1 MSRRS
6 FQPSRWRQQVFRVG
20 LTCMG
25 VIGWVYSSPIGT
37 AHAQSPLAVT
47 EVQEDW
53 ELVVDTPDP
62 NSSGPQV
69 TCSIAPH
76 AADDSL
82 YAAFELNHR
91 TLPEFER
98 GGMQL
103 QMWSGAYNID
113 NNPNPQQ
120 QIMSTSGETVTWTM
134 SMKRS
139 GENLTFEVQNGH
151 STTWGNFGGQG
162 YLRSSQPS
170 DLENLNAYSPEDT
183 IDNSGVGFGSN
194 RVHSLTLKRVR
205 YIFSNG
211 DVVTDDAPRVV
222 HQLQ

>member
-1 MSRRS
+1 MLRSSFTSGEWRR
-6 FQPSRWRQQVFRVG
+6 QVVR
-20 LTCMG
+20 LSLACLCAC
-25 VIGWVYSSPIGT
+25 GWLVFSSSDP
-37 AHAQSPLAVT
+37 AHAQSSVSVT

-76 AADDSL
+76 TDDDSH

-103 QMWSGAYNID
+103 QVWSGAYNLS
-113 NNPNPQQ
+113 NNPFPQNQ
-120 QIMSTSGETVTWTM
+120 AMSTAGETVTWTM
-134 SMKRS
+134 SMKLN
-139 GENLTFEVQNGH
+139 GENLTFEVLDGD
-151 STTWGNFGGQG
+151 STTWGKFGGQG
-162 YLRSSQPS
+162 YMRSSQLC
-170 DLENLNAYSPEDT
+170 DGENLNGYTPEDS
-183 IDNSGVGFGSN
+183 IQNSGVGFASN

-205 YIFSNG
+205 YYLSNG
-211 DVVTDDAPRVV
+211 DVITDDAPRVV

>member
-1 MSRRS
+1 MLRS
-6 FQPSRWRQQVFRVG
+6 SFTPSKWRQNIVRVSF
-20 LTCMG
+20 TCMG
-25 VIGWVYSSPIGT
+25 VIGWLYSSPIDT
-37 AHAQSPLAVT
+37 ANAQSSVAVT

-62 NSSGPQV
+62 NSSGPQI

-103 QMWSGAYNID
+103 QVWSGAYNLE
-113 NNPNPQQ
+113 NNPYPQQ
-120 QIMSTSGETVTWTM
+120 QIMSTAGETVTWTM
-134 SMKRS
+134 SMKLN
-139 GENLTFEVQNGH
+139 GENLTFEVLDGH
-151 STTWGNFGGQG
+151 SSTWGNFGGQG
-162 YLRSSQPS
+162 YLRSSQS
-170 DLENLNAYSPEDT
+170 CDLENLNAYSPEDT
-183 IDNSGVGFGSN
+183 IDNSGVGFASN
-194 RVHSLTLKRVR
+194 RVHSLTLKQVR
-205 YIFSNG
+205 YYLSNG
-211 DVVTDDAPRVV
+211 EVVTDDAPRVV